1 MNLEIISPEK
11 IIYSGKAEAVTLPGL
26 SGSFTI
32 LNRHAPI
39 ISALKKGVV
48 SYRITGK
55 EKENEIEVMINE
67 GFVEAM
73 KNNVSVCIE

>member
-11 IIYSGKAEAVTLPGL
+11 IVYSGEADAVTLPGL
-26 SGSFTI
+26 NGSFTI

-39 ISALKKGVV
+39 ISALKNGVV
-48 SYRITGK
+48 SYRFNGK
-55 EKENEIEVMINE
+55 EEEMTINE
-67 GFVEAM
+67 GFVEAK

>member
-11 IIYSGKAEAVTLPGL
+11 VIYAGEAESVTLPGL

-48 SYRITGK
+48 SYRINGK
-55 EKENEIEVMINE
+55 EEEVTINE
-67 GFVEAM
+67 GFVEVK
-73 KNNVSVCIE
+73 KNNVSICIE